1 MESQPRQKINWFY
14 VLAGFIGSLL
24 LPYTLS
30 AAIYVAQ
37 GGGFSNYNYG
47 LKIMNDRMMLFMQL
61 GLAANIGIFF
71 LLSKK
76 MKDLSSLR
84 GFIIGSFILVI
95 WIFYA
100 EVS

>member
-24 LPYTLS
+24 LPYILS
-30 AAIYVAQ
+30 AAIYMAQ

-76 MKDLSSLR
+76 MKT
-84 GFIIGSFILVI
+84 FHP
-95 WIFYA
+95 
-100 EVS
+100 